1 MKEILNYLF
10 TGQKLS
16 KEEARQTLYDLA
28 IGKYT
33 EIEMASFLTVY
44 NMRPVSTEE
53 LLGFREAMI
62 ELALKVET
70 PFEKIIDVC
79 GTGGDEKRTFNIST
93 LTAFVVAASGAKVVK
108 HGNYA
113 VSSSS
118 GSSNIM
124 EYFGYKFS
132 NSSDKL
138 LKELDKTGICY
149 LHAPLFHPAMKNVAP
164 VRKALKVKTFF
175 NILGPMIN
183 PAIPNAQLIG
193 VFDQNTQEIYANVYS
208 NLDINFAIVHSLD
221 GYDEISLT
229 DRFRYITKDEDKV
242 VDPTEMNLPKIKS
255 DELYAG
261 NTQEDAAKT
270 FIKILQG
277 EGTEGQNNV
286 IIANSA
292 FALKC
297 YFPEKSV
304 EECIIIA
311 KDSLLGKKAYDVFKK
326 LIELQN

>member
-16 KEEARQTLYDLA
+16 KEEARKVLYDLA
-28 IGKYT
+28 SGKYS

-62 ELALKVET
+62 ELAIKFDVPVDKV
-70 PFEKIIDVC
+70 IDVC
-79 GTGGDEKRTFNIST
+79 GTGGDEKQTFNIST
-93 LTAFVVAASGAKVVK
+93 LTAFVLAASGAKVVK

-113 VSSSS
+113 VSSLS

-124 EYFGYKFS
+124 EYYGYKFS
-132 NSSDKL
+132 NSVDKL
-138 LKELDKTGICY
+138 LRELEKTGICY
-149 LHAPLFHPAMKNVAP
+149 LHAPMFHPAMKNIAP

-183 PAIPNAQLIG
+183 PALPKSQLIG
-193 VFDQNTQEIYANVYS
+193 VFDAKTQELYANVYA
-208 NLDINFAIVHSLD
+208 NLDVDYVIIHSLD

-229 DRFRYITKDEDKV
+229 NKFRYITRSEEKI
-242 VDPTEMNLPKIKS
+242 VDPEEIKLKKINPK
-255 DELYAG
+255 ELQAG
-261 NTQEDAAKT
+261 KTLDDAAKI
-270 FIKILQG
+270 FLKIIKG
-277 EGTEGQNNV
+277 EGTEAQSNV
-286 IIANSA
+286 VIANAA

-297 YFPEKSV
+297 YFPEKSFD
-304 EECIIIA
+304 ECISIA
-311 KDSLLGKKAYDVFKK
+311 RETLLAGKAYIVFKK
-326 LIELQN
+326 LMELQN

>member
-16 KEEARQTLYDLA
+16 REEARQTLYDLA
-28 IGKYT
+28 TGKYSD
-33 EIEMASFLTVY
+33 IEMASFLTVY
-44 NMRPVSTEE
+44 NMRPISTEE
-53 LLGFREAMI
+53 LLGFRDAMI
-62 ELALKVET
+62 ELALKIDL
-70 PFEKIIDVC
+70 PFEKVIDVC

-93 LTAFVVAASGAKVVK
+93 LTAFVVAASGAKVAK

-124 EYFGYKFS
+124 EFYGYKFS
-132 NSSDKL
+132 NTPDKIL
-138 LKELDKTGICY
+138 RELDEVGISY
-149 LHAPLFHPAMKNVAP
+149 LHAPMFHPAMKNIAP

-183 PAIPNAQLIG
+183 PAIPKAQLIG
-193 VFDQNTQEIYANVYS
+193 VFDQKVQELYANVYS
-208 NLDINFAIVHSLD
+208 NLDVNYTIIHSLD

-229 DRFRYITKDEDKV
+229 SKFRYITRSDDKII
-242 VDPTEMNLPKIKS
+242 DPEEINLKKVKP

-261 NTQEDAAKT
+261 STPEEAAKT
-270 FIKILQG
+270 FMKILIG
-277 EGTEGQNNV
+277 EGTDGQNNV
-286 IIANSA
+286 VISNAA

-297 YFPEKSV
+297 YFPEKSL
-304 EECIIIA
+304 EECFIDA
-311 KDSLLGKKAYDVFKK
+311 KESLLSKKAYNLFKK
-326 LIELQN
+326 LMELQN